1 MSDKSYLKNQIRL
14 VSLNANDLFTDQEH
28 EVFMEVCDL
37 VHKLEKM
44 DADENAD
51 QLLKKELIA
60 KRKEKS
66 ALLTALIKQH
76 AGIPRKVRLK
86 SVLIQNKDQPLPAA
100 ATWKNLKF
108 SKKICEF
115 ESEMSRAMG
124 LHYLDYTF
132 DKIIIKWK
140 NLDLMEQIVKDGF
153 TFDIL
158 KDDGTVE
165 TKKFQYLTSSAGQ
178 LRTSKISCI
187 SEEMWQKIH
196 DRIMCGLTFEKIN
209 AKGGCNVN

>member
-28 EVFMEVCDL
+28 EIFMEVCDL
-37 VHKLEKM
+37 VHELEKM

-51 QLLKKELIA
+51 QFLKKELIA

-66 ALLTALIKQH
+66 ALLTDLIKQH
-76 AGIPRKVRLK
+76 AGTPRSVRLK
-86 SVLIQNKDQPLPAA
+86 SVLIQNKDQPLPIA
-100 ATWKNLKF
+100 ATWKSLKF

-124 LHYLDYTF
+124 LHHLDYTF

-153 TFDIL
+153 TFNVL

-165 TKKFQYLTSSAGQ
+165 TKKFQYLTSSAG
-178 LRTSKISCI
+178 
-187 SEEMWQKIH
+187 
-196 DRIMCGLTFEKIN
+196 RIGL
-209 AKGGCNVN
+209 